1 MQCWVDLSPLEGP
14 ALAPSWED
22 SCPALLG
29 LCLAL
34 GQDSYPALAD
44 LALLG
49 PVLAP
54 GQDSCPAQVDPVFL
68 GLALAP
74 GQEDSCP
81 AQVDPVFLWLAVLA
95 HSS

>member
-1 MQCWVDLSPLEGP
+1 MQCWVDLSPLEGL

-29 LCLAL
+29 LC
-34 GQDSYPALAD
+34 
-44 LALLG
+44 
-49 PVLAP
+49 LAP

-68 GLALAP
+68 GLALAL

-81 AQVDPVFLWLAVLA
+81 AQVDPVFLGLAVLA